1 MYESEEISQRQ
12 ILSNGDNKITTNK
25 FTKTLTSFHTKNYIS
40 KNTPKETSIKKL
52 TTSQNKSTKSKKIYF
67 SSKKKNSLGYI
78 VTNPFS
84 PINNF
89 KTKGI
94 YNKNPIITTNVPN
107 SAQRVYDHKNGY
119 ILNNINKYQ
128 TNIIDNKRKDNK
140 SSSLN
145 EKIIKKYEN
154 NLSNNNS
161 KNISKKTNGASNNII
176 NNSLI
181 RSSENFLNTIAITS
195 NNNENNINGGLYT
208 YKYNISQNN
217 LNDLNISNSRSKI
230 IKKEKEKNKSL
241 NNNKKI
247 NLNQNKKNS
256 LKKAKTNSKL
266 KSDITKKSNKSSSNQ
281 NNNSSSMTNSNN
293 NTYKNK
299 DNDKVENRK
308 TQNENEK
315 LDYIGPKILN
325 TNRKSY
331 NNFNINRYDLFYQ
344 TIENKNINENIL
356 NDGFN
361 FQSTTYTNN
370 TRNKQ
375 NKKEIINYYNKTA
388 SIDEN
393 KEENKTA
400 NNNNNNY
407 LTNNSVF
414 EKSKIKV
421 NIIDKNTFS
430 DNNNQ
435 KGIYTKNNI
444 NNNEMEEE
452 DYIESK
458 ILTEQNSERK
468 VRIVFEKHSPKKKN
482 IFMNNINTNKPKE
495 KISNLNIYPL
505 SSEYN
510 HAYVKKK
517 SSDSSLKKN
526 TNKANNGNPL
536 FLTNKK
542 APFVNHSKNN
552 SVSNNINIG
561 NTQRSTEDKKIS
573 PNIIGKEIKSE
584 YLYTSKNNSA
594 RKNFTNKSIV
604 VPEYSIKL
612 ENIKS
617 RVSNLLNVYS
627 LLALRG
633 LNDTNDL
640 RNDNTNKE
648 NKNS

>member
-67 SSKKKNSLGYI
+67 SSKKKNNLGYI

-107 SAQRVYDHKNGY
+107 SAQRVYDYKNGY

-468 VRIVFEKHSPKKKN
+468 ARIVFEKHSPKKKN

-542 APFVNHSKNN
+542 APFVNYSKNN
-552 SVSNNINIG
+552 SISNNINIG